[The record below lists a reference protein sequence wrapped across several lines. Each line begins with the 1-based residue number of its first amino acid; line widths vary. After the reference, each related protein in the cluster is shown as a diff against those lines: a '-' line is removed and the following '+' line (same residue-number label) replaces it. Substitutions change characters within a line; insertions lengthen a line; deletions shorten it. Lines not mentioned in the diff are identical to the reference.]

1 MKIKFKA
8 LLPILLGSALF
19 ISGCNESST
28 TNAASSQDVISEYVS
43 YDSEDEYTSW
53 EEEGVTFVN
62 LNGTSAD
69 FSGDG
74 GVILEENQILIRTT
88 GTYVFEGTLDDG
100 QIVVDAEDTGT
111 VRLVL
116 NGVTINSSTSAPIYI
131 KQADKAVI
139 SLEEYTVNTLT
150 DANEYRYDEQETEP
164 DAAIFSNDDLTINGL
179 GSLTVQGN
187 YEDGIK
193 SDDDLLFTGG
203 QVHVVSADEGI
214 VGKDLLAVK
223 EANITV
229 ESVGDGLK
237 ASNTED
243 EQQGNIVLESGSVTI
258 QSEGD
263 GIQAEKTVVVA
274 DGNYDIVTGGGS
286 PETIENTDEFGMGG
300 GMERPGHMDELDLS
314 TMIDSMLE
322 GVDISDDIK
331 EQLESTESMEELQA
345 ILEDYPEL
353 QQQLEI
359 FSIDGRQNMGQGGP
373 MAGSAT
379 GDSNDSTDGTETMPQ
394 MPNGEER
401 PDGSESSSGQPPEE
415 APEMNNEQST
425 GEESSENQTV
435 EDEEAITDDTTVSTK
450 GVKAGTEIIVVGGT
464 IQVDSFD
471 DAVHSDGNVTISGGQ
486 LIANSGDD
494 GIHANTEAV
503 ISGGDITIEKSLE
516 GLEGRNI
523 TISDGTIHII
533 AADDGVNV
541 NSEEV
546 GFGMMHGNVNGD
558 TATGEA
564 PESIETTTEDEGN
577 LLIEGGYL
585 YVNADGDG
593 LDSNNTMEMTGGTV
607 IVYGPTNSGNGSLDY
622 ANSFNVEG
630 GMLIAVGSS
639 GMAQGISDSS
649 SQNAIM
655 MTFDEVQEAGTTIYV
670 GDNDG
675 QQIIALEPEK
685 EYQTVIIS
693 SPELKTD
700 ESYTIRSG
708 GAISGE
714 KIDGLYEEATYKD
727 GLISVDFTLSK
738 VMTYLNE
745 SGVTEATSGM
755 MGGFDGGNPFGNN
768 TGVNN

>member
-745 SGVTEATSGM
+745 SGVTEASSGL
-755 MGGFDGGNPFGNN
+755 MGGFGGGKQFGNN
-768 TGVNN
+768 TDVDN

>member
-523 TISDGTIHII
+523 TIFDGTIHIV

-745 SGVTEATSGM
+745 SGVTEASSGL
-755 MGGFDGGNPFGNN
+755 MGGFGGGKQFGNN
-768 TGVNN
+768 TDVDN

>member
-8 LLPILLGSALF
+8 LFPILLGSALF

-28 TNAASSQDVISEYVS
+28 TNAASTQDVISEYVS

-69 FSGDG
+69 FSGGG
-74 GVILEENQILIRTT
+74 GVVLEENQILIRTT

-116 NGVTINSSTSAPIYI
+116 NGVTINSSTSAPIFI

-139 SLEEYTVNTLT
+139 SLEENTVNTLT

-164 DAAIFSNDDLTINGL
+164 DAAIFSNDDLTINGV
-179 GSLTVQGN
+179 GSLTVQAN

-203 QVHVVSADEGI
+203 QVHVASADEGI

-237 ASNTED
+237 TSNTED
-243 EQQGNIVLESGSVTI
+243 EKKGNIVLESGSVSI

-286 PETIENTDEFGMGG
+286 PETIENTDQFGIGG

-322 GVDISDDIK
+322 GVDVSDDIK
-331 EQLESTESMEELQA
+331 ELLEGAESMEELQA

-359 FSIDGRQNMGQGGP
+359 FGMDGSRNMGEGGP
-373 MAGSAT
+373 MVGSAT
-379 GDSNDSTDGTETMPQ
+379 GDETMPQ

-401 PDGSESSSGQPPEE
+401 PNGSESTSGQPQED

-435 EDEEAITDDTTVSTK
+435 EDEEALTDDTTVSTK
-450 GVKAGTEIIVVGGT
+450 GIKAGTELIVVGGT
-464 IQVDSFD
+464 VQIDSLD
-471 DAVHSDGNVTISGGQ
+471 DSVHSDGNVTISGGQ

-503 ISGGDITIEKSLE
+503 ISGSDITIEKSLE
-516 GLEGRNI
+516 GLEGRNV
-523 TISDGTIHII
+523 TISDGTIHIV

-546 GFGMMHGNVNGD
+546 GFGMMRGNVNGD
-558 TATGEA
+558 TATDEA
-564 PESIETTTEDEGN
+564 TESVETTTEDEGN

-593 LDSNNTMEMTGGTV
+593 LDSNNTMEMTDGTV

-670 GDNDG
+670 ENNVG

-693 SPELKTD
+693 SPELQTD
-700 ESYTIRSG
+700 ESYILRSG
-708 GAISGE
+708 GVISGE
-714 KIDGLYEEATYKD
+714 KIDGLYEEASYKD

-755 MGGFDGGNPFGNN
+755 MGGFGGGNRSGNN
-768 TGVNN
+768 TDANN

>member
-53 EEEGVTFVN
+53 EEEGVTFIN

-243 EQQGNIVLESGSVTI
+243 EQKGNIVLESGSVTI

-564 PESIETTTEDEGN
+564 TESIETTTENEGN

-655 MTFDEVQEAGTTIYV
+655 MTFDEVQKAGTTIYV

-745 SGVTEATSGM
+745 SGITEASSGL